1 MVTRRR
7 VFYSFHYDRD
17 AWRAS
22 MVRQMGVIAGNP
34 PVTDNDWEQ
43 VKRGGNRAIRQ
54 WINSQMEN
62 RSCVVVLI
70 GTKTSGRKW
79 INYEIE
85 RAWKEGK
92 GLLGVYIH
100 NLRDSKQQKSAKGSN
115 PFYNV
120 IVDGHRLSRTVSVY
134 EPVDNQTTSAYRCIE
149 ENLASWVAQAAA
161 DRAGRFKV

>member
-1 MVTRRR
+1 MVTRHRA
-7 VFYSFHYDRD
+7 FYSLHYDRD

-34 PVTDNDWEQ
+34 PVIYNDWEQ
-43 VKRGGNRAIRQ
+43 VKRGGDRAIRQ
-54 WINSQMEN
+54 WINSQMGN

-70 GTKTSGRKW
+70 GTHTSGRKW
-79 INYEIE
+79 INYEIK

-100 NLRDSKQQKSAKGSN
+100 NLRDARQQKSAKGAN
-115 PFYNV
+115 PYYNV
-120 IVDGHRLSRTVSVY
+120 IVDGHRLSRAVPAY
-134 EPVDNQTTSAYRCIE
+134 EPVDNWRTSAYRCIE
-149 ENLASWVAQAAA
+149 GNLASWVAQAVA